1 MNNVGV
7 ETTDQDIQDK
17 YKELF
22 NRVGLLKH
30 YELKVNVITSVKPVA
45 QPIRRIPLGVR
56 EKVEKKLDEL
66 LACGIIEEVPEGP
79 TSWVSPLDVAPKPD
93 GDVKICIDMR
103 CANQE
108 IIIII
113 ISHVDLLLLIISHVD
128 LKWGFR
134 LIPLAEESRHVT
146 TFVTHSSL
154 YRYTRLVFHVW
165 GDPSTPPPNKKNN
178 PGCIEWL

>member
-7 ETTDQDIQDK
+7 ETTDQDIQGK

-22 NRVGLLKH
+22 NRVGLLKR

-79 TSWVSPLDVAPKPD
+79 AVGSL
-93 GDVKICIDMR
+93 
-103 CANQE
+103 
-108 IIIII
+108 
-113 ISHVDLLLLIISHVD
+113 HLLLH
-128 LKWGFR
+128 
-134 LIPLAEESRHVT
+134 
-146 TFVTHSSL
+146 
-154 YRYTRLVFHVW
+154 
-165 GDPSTPPPNKKNN
+165 PN
-178 PGCIEWL
+178 LMVMLQSALT

>member
-22 NRVGLLKH
+22 NRVGLLKC

-79 TSWVSPLDVAPKPD
+79 TSWVSPLVVAPKPD
-93 GDVKICIDMR
+93 GDVTICIDMR

-108 IIIII
+108 IIR
-113 ISHVDLLLLIISHVD
+113 DQP
-128 LKWGFR
+128 
-134 LIPLAEESRHVT
+134 IPTVKEVLQ
-146 TFVTHSSL
+146 
-154 YRYTRLVFHVW
+154 
-165 GDPSTPPPNKKNN
+165 D
-178 PGCIEWL
+178 